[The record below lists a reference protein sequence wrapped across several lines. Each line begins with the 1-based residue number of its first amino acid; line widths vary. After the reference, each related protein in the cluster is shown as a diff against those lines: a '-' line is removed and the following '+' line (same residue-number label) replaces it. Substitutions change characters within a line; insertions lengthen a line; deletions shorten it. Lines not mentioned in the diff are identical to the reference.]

1 MAAEKTLRIAP
12 EAFFSAEEKPAE
24 FEEILHDAIKGK
36 RAITVQFEPDA
47 LSLSS
52 RGLAG
57 EQAGLVLRGA
67 WSTAD
72 LQDAGFDDIGTRLFL
87 PFVFNIGVMSLR
99 HDQIFTFGHPYR
111 SIADFFMRNLLLG
124 ITRNA
129 DLVCRPDKIVNRSAA
144 QALREQFFFILKAM
158 MTEPA
163 LTRRGPRETIDY
175 LRASL
180 YVPVMHFEN
189 ALLGQGAERLRAERL
204 RRATPRSDDELVARL
219 NTARRAMLDHLTA

>member
-1 MAAEKTLRIAP
+1 
-12 EAFFSAEEKPAE
+12 
-24 FEEILHDAIKGK
+24 
-36 RAITVQFEPDA
+36 
-47 LSLSS
+47 
-52 RGLAG
+52 
-57 EQAGLVLRGA
+57 
-67 WSTAD
+67 
-72 LQDAGFDDIGTRLFL
+72 
-87 PFVFNIGVMSLR
+87 MSLR